1 MNVLLMQK
9 VSGNSYCGT
18 SNWKAAKNSAHK
30 RSKLDETGID
40 VARCRHA
47 IAQGAVNMYQGELF
61 GYTHYLQVNRLVPR
75 GVQFLWQDVI
85 CKYWPWFTSLP
96 KGLSPPSALSMK
108 PALSIMHGKARVWS
122 CQVKCDKVEII

>member
-40 VARCRHA
+40 VAGCRHA

-61 GYTHYLQVNRLVPR
+61 GYTHYLQVNHEGFNFCGRMLSASIGHGLHHYRRVCLHQVPY
-75 GVQFLWQDVI
+75 L
-85 CKYWPWFTSLP
+85 
-96 KGLSPPSALSMK
+96 
-108 PALSIMHGKARVWS
+108 
-122 CQVKCDKVEII
+122 